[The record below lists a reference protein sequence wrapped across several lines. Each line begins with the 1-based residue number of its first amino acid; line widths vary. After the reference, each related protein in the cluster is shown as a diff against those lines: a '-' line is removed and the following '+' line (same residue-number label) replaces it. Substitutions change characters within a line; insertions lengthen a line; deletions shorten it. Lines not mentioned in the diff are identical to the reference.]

1 MIITTKPKPKQR
13 IYPWLGINEHN
24 CIVLFYADSI
34 GTVLRSAD
42 EPLTED
48 SPLCVGYHS
57 ALWNMDNF
65 QPFNDTVTLEN

>member
-1 MIITTKPKPKQR
+1 MIITTQPKPKQCY

-34 GTVLRSAD
+34 GTVLRSAG
-42 EPLTED
+42 ED
-48 SPLCVGYHS
+48 SPLGVGYHS

-65 QPFNDTVTLEN
+65 QPFNGTVTLEN